1 MNWPFRFDFGAGTA
15 RLGELKSTFNV
26 GIIKFQNGTAVS
38 SKMELERVPKWHS
51 VSSQKELIEKLRN
64 SAM

>member
-1 MNWPFRFDFGAGTA
+1 MNWPFSFDFGAGTA

-38 SKMELERVPKWHS
+38 SKMELGSKMALSKFPKG
-51 VSSQKELIEKLRN
+51 
-64 SAM
+64 AD